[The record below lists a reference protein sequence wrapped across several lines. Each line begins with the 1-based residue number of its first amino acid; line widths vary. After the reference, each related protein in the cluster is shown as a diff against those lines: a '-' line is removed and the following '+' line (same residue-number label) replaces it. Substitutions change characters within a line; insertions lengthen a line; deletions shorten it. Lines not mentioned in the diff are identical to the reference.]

1 MANTNI
7 FELAARGKYRF
18 KHNGMISTE
27 DLWDLKLEDL
37 NKIYQGLM
45 KERKEAETESLL
57 ETKNSVD
64 VVRDNKIEIIKH
76 IVAVKKSE
84 AEEKAKEKENKER
97 RQYIMGIIQEKKNEA
112 LKNMSVEELE
122 KLI

>member
-7 FELAARGKYRF
+7 FEVATRGKYRY

-37 NKIYQGLM
+37 NKIYQALM

-57 ETKNSVD
+57 ETKSTKD
-64 VVRDNKIEIIKH
+64 EARDNKIEIIKH
-76 IVAVKKSE
+76 IVEVKKADIE
-84 AEEKAKEKENKER
+84 AKAREKEEKER
-97 RQYIMGIIQEKKNEA
+97 RQYIMGIIQKKENEA
-112 LKNMSVEELE
+112 LENLPIEELR
-122 KLI
+122 KLV